1 VRELVFALT
10 RARALVLAQGLVLV
24 PVLVQ
29 MSMWA
34 LALVQALLQ
43 ALVLVLSQ
51 ASVPVLV
58 LVLVLSQASVQAL
71 SLASV
76 QVLALASV
84 QVLAPASLQASAY
97 SCSPPCRL
105 LWRQSSDPVLRPVA
119 LQGQGARIAAVVPR
133 LR

>member
-1 VRELVFALT
+1 
-10 RARALVLAQGLVLV
+10 LVLV

-76 QVLALASV
+76 QVLA
-84 QVLAPASLQASAY
+84 PASLQASAY